1 MHKTALIAGSSGLI
15 GGLLTTT
22 LINEN
27 YYDEIILLVRK
38 KNVLFQH
45 PKLIQQEIDFNAI
58 SDLKI
63 KVNDVYCC
71 LGTTIRKAGS
81 KEEFYKVDCTYPIE
95 LAKMSLQNGAEQFH
109 IISAMG
115 ANKNS
120 SIFYNKVKGEVE
132 EKVKDTGFKSL
143 FIYRPSLLVGDR
155 KEFRMGEKIGI
166 GLAKIFSFLIPKK
179 YKAIDIHKIV
189 NAMILNAKSER
200 LGIHIL
206 ESDQLQTFN

>member
-1 MHKTALIAGSSGLI
+1 MHKIALVAGSSGLI
-15 GGLLTTT
+15 GGLMTTT

-38 KNVLFQH
+38 KNISFQH
-45 PKLIQQEIDFNAI
+45 PKIIQQEINFNNL
-58 SDLKI
+58 SDLNI
-63 KVNDVYCC
+63 KASDVYCC

-81 KEEFYKVDCTYPIE
+81 KEEFYKVDCTYPFE
-95 LAKMSLQNGAEQFH
+95 LAKMSLLNGAEEFH

-115 ANKNS
+115 ANKES

-132 EKVKDTGFKSL
+132 EKVKEVGFKSL
-143 FIYRPSLLVGDR
+143 FIYRPSILIGDR
-155 KEFRMGEKIGI
+155 KEFRLGEKIGI

-189 NAMILNAKSER
+189 NAMILNAKTEG